1 MSLKSK
7 IRNNPWG
14 LLLIHK
20 LHERQ
25 NRKNLKKFSDKEQIL
40 RWYQMKSGGQTPDLE
55 NPKTFSEK
63 QQWYKLNE
71 KNPLM
76 EKCADKV
83 DVREYVTECGYG
95 HLLNEIYGVY
105 NSVKELPI
113 KDLPEKCVIKGAHG
127 SGFNL
132 IVRDKFKVKWCVWK
146 KIMKSWLKQDIYWSG
161 REWVYKNLKKRL
173 VVEKYLEDKSG
184 GLLDYKFFCFNG
196 KPRFMQLEVGR
207 YTANNTRN
215 FYDMDWNLMPFGK
228 ELEHNPNIEVEKP
241 EGFEEMKEIAEKLS
255 KPFSFVRV
263 DLYQVGGKIYFGELT
278 FFPAG
283 GAPDFKPIEYNK
295 IVGDMWDIGKKDD

>member
-25 NRKNLKKFSDKEQIL
+25 NRKNLKQYSDKEQIL
-40 RWYQMKSGGQTPDLE
+40 RWYQMKSGGETPDLE

-95 HLLNEIYGVY
+95 HLLNDIYGVY
-105 NSVKELPI
+105 DSVKELPI
-113 KDLPEKCVIKGAHG
+113 KDLPKKCVIKGAHG

-132 IVRDKFKVKWCVWK
+132 IVRDKSKVKWCVWK

-255 KPFSFVRV
+255 KPFTFVRV

>member
-1 MSLKSK
+1 MSIKDK

-25 NRKNLKKFSDKEQIL
+25 NRKNLKQYSDKEQIL
-40 RWYQMKSGGQTPDLE
+40 RWYQMKSGGETPDLE

-95 HLLNEIYGVY
+95 HLLNDIYGVY
-105 NSVKELPI
+105 DSVKELPI
-113 KDLPEKCVIKGAHG
+113 KDLPKKCVIKGAHG

-132 IVRDKFKVKWCVWK
+132 IVRDKSKVKWCVWK

-255 KPFSFVRV
+255 KPFTFVRV

>member
-25 NRKNLKKFSDKEQIL
+25 NRKNLKQYSDKEQIL
-40 RWYQMKSGGQTPDLE
+40 RWYQMKSGGETPDLE

-95 HLLNEIYGVY
+95 HLLNDIYGVY
-105 NSVKELPI
+105 DSVKELPI
-113 KDLPEKCVIKGAHG
+113 KDLPKKCVIKGAHG

-132 IVRDKFKVKWCVWK
+132 IVRDKSKVKWGVWK

-255 KPFSFVRV
+255 KPFTFVRV

>member
-1 MSLKSK
+1 MSIKDK

-25 NRKNLKKFSDKEQIL
+25 NRKNLKQYSDKEQIL
-40 RWYQMKSGGQTPDLE
+40 RWYQMKSGGELPDLE

-95 HLLNEIYGVY
+95 HLLNDIYGVY
-105 NSVKELPI
+105 DSVKELPI

-132 IVRDKFKVKWCVWK
+132 IVRDKSKVKWGVWK
-146 KIMKSWLKQDIYWSG
+146 KIMKSWLRQDIYWSG

-207 YTANNTRN
+207 YTAHNTRN

-255 KPFSFVRV
+255 KPFTFVRV

>member
-25 NRKNLKKFSDKEQIL
+25 NRKNLKKYSDKEQIL

-105 NSVKELPI
+105 DSVKELPI

-132 IVRDKFKVKWCVWK
+132 IVRDKSKVKWCVWK

>member
-1 MSLKSK
+1 
-7 IRNNPWG
+7 
-14 LLLIHK
+14 
-20 LHERQ
+20 
-25 NRKNLKKFSDKEQIL
+25 
-40 RWYQMKSGGQTPDLE
+40 
-55 NPKTFSEK
+55 
-63 QQWYKLNE
+63 
-71 KNPLM
+71 M

-132 IVRDKFKVKWCVWK
+132 IVRDKSKVKWCVWK

>member
-25 NRKNLKKFSDKEQIL
+25 NRKNLKQYSDKEQIL
-40 RWYQMKSGGQTPDLE
+40 RWYQMKSGGELPDLE
-55 NPKTFSEK
+55 KPKTFSEK

-95 HLLNEIYGVY
+95 HLLNDIYGVY
-105 NSVKELPI
+105 DSVKELPI
-113 KDLPEKCVIKGAHG
+113 KDLPKKCVIKGAHG

-132 IVRDKFKVKWCVWK
+132 IVRDKSKVKWCVWK

-255 KPFSFVRV
+255 NPFTFVRV